1 MIFRMKMNSINSLQP
16 KDILYE
22 DNHLLVV
29 NKPPG
34 VLVQGDKTGD
44 TPLVDLAKEYIKET
58 YQKPGKVFLGVVHRL
73 DRPTSGVLVF
83 ARTSKALS
91 RLNDQFK
98 ERLTQKNY
106 WAIVEK
112 KEIKSSAVLTHW
124 LIRKTK
130 SNKSFA
136 YKKEIPE
143 SKKASLDYSIYK
155 RLDRYQ
161 CLSINLHTGRHHQ
174 IRAQLNAIGLPIK
187 GDLKYGAAR
196 SNPNGSIHLHARKLT
211 LIHPTTKEKLSFTAN
226 PPKDPLW
233 NICLDVD

>member
-1 MIFRMKMNSINSLQP
+1 MNSIKALQA

-34 VLVQGDKTGD
+34 ILVQGDITGD
-44 TPLVDLAKEYIKET
+44 VPLVDIAKNYLKKT

-83 ARTSKALS
+83 ARTSKALA
-91 RLNDQFK
+91 RVNEQFK
-98 ERLTQKNY
+98 ERITQKTY
-106 WAIVEK
+106 WAVVEK
-112 KEIKSSAVLTHW
+112 KPIHPSGTLTHW
-124 LIRKTK
+124 LIRKPK
-130 SNKSFA
+130 FNKSFA

-143 SKKASLDYSIYK
+143 SKKARLDYQVYK
-155 RLDRYQ
+155 TFDRYQ
-161 CLSINLHTGRHHQ
+161 CLTINLHTGRHHQ
-174 IRAQLNAIGLPIK
+174 IRTQLAAIGIPIK

-211 LIHPTTKEKLSFTAN
+211 LIHPTTKEKLCFTA
-226 PPKDPLW
+226 PPPTDPLW

>member
-1 MIFRMKMNSINSLQP
+1 MNNIKSLQP

-34 VLVQGDKTGD
+34 VLVQGDITGD
-44 TPLVDLAKEYIKET
+44 IPLVEIAKTYLKKK

-83 ARTSKALS
+83 ARTSKALT
-91 RLNDQFK
+91 RMNAQFK
-98 ERLTQKNY
+98 DRITTKSY
-106 WAIVEK
+106 WAMVEK
-112 KEIKSSAVLTHW
+112 KAIHPSGTLTHW
-124 LIRKTK
+124 LVRKPK
-130 SNKSFA
+130 FNKSFA

-143 SKKASLDYSIYK
+143 SKKASLDYQVYK
-155 RLDRYQ
+155 TFDRYQ
-161 CLSINLHTGRHHQ
+161 CLTINLHTGRHHQ
-174 IRAQLNAIGLPIK
+174 IRTQLAAIGIPIK

-211 LIHPTTKEKLSFTAN
+211 LLHPTTKEKLCFTAT
-226 PPKDPLW
+226 PPTDPLW
-233 NICLDVD
+233 DICLDAD